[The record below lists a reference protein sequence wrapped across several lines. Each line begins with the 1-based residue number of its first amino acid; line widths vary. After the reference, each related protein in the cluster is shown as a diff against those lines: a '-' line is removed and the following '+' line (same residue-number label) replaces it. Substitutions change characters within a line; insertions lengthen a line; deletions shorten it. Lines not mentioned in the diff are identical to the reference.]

1 MLPQARPRVAEIISP
16 LTVET
21 MVNGGAGLARHQ
33 GQVVFI
39 SHAAVGDTVSCRVI
53 KSKKNFLEAEIV
65 EILEPAPVRQTPKCP
80 VAGDCGGCQWQHL
93 PYAEQL
99 RWKESLFRE
108 SLHRQCNSDPD
119 KILAIVPAPT
129 EWNYRSRV
137 QIKCCHTDA
146 GFTTGFYRPKSHFVV
161 SVDHCPIIAPELNN
175 LLVQVRNM
183 FNGTPYAYHIPQID
197 LAVDDSGKCSIVVH
211 YSDSD
216 YLSLAEFLSSKKN
229 AADVLIQTAAHEQ
242 LVNIQ
247 GDGVLQISVDQPPLA
262 LHYAT
267 SGFAQINLQQNRA
280 LVDTVLSLA
289 NLTGGEQIL
298 DLYCGMGNF
307 SLPLARR
314 AKHVIG
320 IEESPL
326 SIKMARVNGQ
336 LNKIANVE
344 FYNRPAEGALTF
356 FLRQQRIDLLV
367 LDPPRSG
374 AAATMG
380 ELLETPVGKV
390 VYVSCDPQTL
400 ARDLNLLITGGYE
413 LVSSQPFDMF
423 PQTHH
428 CESISLLRYRS

>member
-1 MLPQARPRVAEIISP
+1 M
-16 LTVET
+16 
-21 MVNGGAGLARHQ
+21 NGGAGLARHQ

-39 SHAAVGDTVSCRVI
+39 PHAAVGDTLSCRVT

-65 EILEPAPVRQTPKCP
+65 EILEPAPARQTPKCP

-93 PYAEQL
+93 PYSEQL
-99 RWKESLFRE
+99 HWKESLFRE
-108 SLHRQCNSDPD
+108 SLNRQCGSDPD
-119 KILAIVPAPT
+119 KILAIVPAPN

-137 QIKCCHTDA
+137 QVKCCHTDA

-161 SVDHCPIIAPELNN
+161 SVDHCPIIALELNN
-175 LLVQVRNM
+175 LLVQLRDE
-183 FNGTPYAYHIPQID
+183 FNGTPYAYHIQQID
-197 LAVDDSGKCSIVVH
+197 LAVDDNGKSSIVVH

-216 YLSLAEFLSSKKN
+216 YLSLVEFLESKKLV
-229 AADVLIQTAAHEQ
+229 ADVLIKSDTKGE
-242 LVNIQ
+242 LINVQ
-247 GDGVLQISVDQPPLA
+247 GDGVLQISVDQPPIA
-262 LHYAT
+262 LSYAT

-280 LVDTVLSLA
+280 LVDNVLKLA
-289 NLTGGEQIL
+289 NLTGGEQVL

-326 SIKMARVNGQ
+326 SIEMARANGRQ
-336 LNKIANVE
+336 NKIVNVE
-344 FYNRPAEGALTF
+344 FYSRPAEGALTF

-380 ELLETPVGKV
+380 ELLETPVEKV
-390 VYVSCDPQTL
+390 IYVSCDPQTL